1 MTRLMGPQQ
10 YGALGALLAV
20 VLVLSVPTGAV
31 QAVVARR
38 SAVATSDNRQLG
50 ALLSGSMRLALF
62 AGVAVTAALAA
73 ASPFGARFFHIHSAV
88 PMLLVAAYLLP
99 ATVGPVG
106 RGFLQGT
113 MQFRLLGASYV
124 VSMTLK
130 LALGVV

>member
-38 SAVATSDNRQLG
+38 AALATSDSRQLS
-50 ALLSGSMRLALF
+50 ALLSGTMRLALF
-62 AGVAVTAALAA
+62 AGVAITTVLAA
-73 ASPFGARFFHIHSAV
+73 TSPLGAPFFHIHSAV

-99 ATVGPVG
+99 RTLCPVGPW
-106 RGFLQGT
+106 FLQRA
-113 MQFRLLGASYV
+113 M
-124 VSMTLK
+124 
-130 LALGVV
+130 